1 MERGSDVHNPRLDN
15 VLQRET
21 ESFTRGEPIEARA
34 EEFRTMEEADDEI
47 LAGALRRDDV
57 RERSEL
63 ARHLRGSIFPADRA
77 AVVQCAIDEHA
88 PDEIV
93 DTLRRLPDVG
103 VFPNVEAV
111 WEALGGV
118 RERRTHEDPSAAETR
133 VIGADAIEDQSS
145 TEEAEATT
153 SAAEDAH
160 VGALAIDST
169 HRVHEDDEV
178 EAALRPVQE
187 FHFRFDLVHRLA
199 GAPFFVSPRTASVVI
214 DRPRGI
220 LETRFGPWRVK
231 TALVNVASATST
243 GPYQPVKTIGPP
255 HLSLSDRGLTFATND
270 REGLCI
276 RFHEPVRGLD
286 PLGIVRH
293 PAITVT
299 VDDVNGLRAALTS

>member
-1 MERGSDVHNPRLDN
+1 MERGSDVHNSRLDD
-15 VLQRET
+15 ET
-21 ESFTRGEPIEARA
+21 ESFTRGGRIQARA

-47 LAGALRRDDV
+47 LSGALRRDDV

-88 PDEIV
+88 SDEMV

-103 VFPNVEAV
+103 VFLNLEAV
-111 WEALGGV
+111 WEALGGA
-118 RERRTHEDPSAAETR
+118 RERRTHEDPSAAESR
-133 VIGADAIEDQSS
+133 MVRADAIEDHSS
-145 TEEAEATT
+145 TEQTDVNT
-153 SAAEDAH
+153 FAADDVE
-160 VGALAIDST
+160 VGALAIDRT
-169 HRVHEDDEV
+169 HEGHESREV
-178 EAALRPVQE
+178 EASGPVQE

-214 DRPRGI
+214 DRPRGM
-220 LETRFGPWRVK
+220 LVARFGPWRVE
-231 TALVNVASATST
+231 TALVNIAYATST

-299 VDDVNGLRAALTS
+299 VDDVNGLRSALTN